1 MDKEDV
7 EKIIEEYLQ
16 NHLRINVKKK
26 WSECGSV
33 VGFEI
38 ELSLNCGIFEED
50 KVIYS
55 DTFYLE

>member
-26 WSECGSV
+26 WPEYGSV

-38 ELSLNCGIFEED
+38 ELYLNCGVFEED

-55 DTFYLE
+55 DTLFLE